1 MKIAIIGSGIAGLT
15 VAYRLHKTH
24 DIMVFEANDYIGGH
38 TNTIDVE
45 AEGRSFAVDTGFIVF
60 NDWTYPNFISLL
72 EELGVA
78 SQPSSMGFSVKCEK
92 TGLEYCGSSLNGLFG
107 QRKNILSP
115 SFYKMLYDI
124 FRFNQIGKKFVDS
137 GDMSFTLG
145 EFLNKYDFG
154 ERFRDHYLI
163 PMGAAIW
170 STDPIKMFSYPAN
183 TFLRFLNNHGLLN
196 INDRPQ
202 WRVISGGSREYVKK
216 MISGFSQNIY
226 LNTPVQAVTRH
237 QDNCELKLSNGTNL
251 RFDHVFF
258 ACHSDQALNLLT
270 DAHLNEREILSSIP
284 YQENSAVLHTDQ
296 SALPRRKNCWA
307 AWNYHISPS
316 VSDRVVLTYN
326 MNILQSLSAKQTFCV
341 SLNYPGF
348 LTESQTIK
356 RIIYHHPV
364 FLQKG
369 IKAQSRHHEIS
380 GHNRTHY
387 CGAYWRYGFHED
399 GVVSALNAIKYF
411 NKSISRT

>member
-92 TGLEYCGSSLNGLFG
+92 TDLEYCGSSLNGLFG

-137 GDMSFTLG
+137 GDISFTLG
-145 EFLNKYDFG
+145 EFLNNYGFG
-154 ERFRDHYLI
+154 ERFRKHYLI

-170 STDPIKMFSYPAN
+170 STDPHKMLGYPAR

-196 INDRPQ
+196 INNRPQ
-202 WRVISGGSREYVKK
+202 WRVVSGGSREYVKK
-216 MISGFSQNIY
+216 MTSGFQQNIY
-226 LNTPVQAVTRH
+226 LNSSVQGVTRYPNH
-237 QDNCELKLSNGTNL
+237 CELKLVKGDVV
-251 RFDHVFF
+251 RCDHVFF

-270 DAHLNEREILSSIP
+270 DACPSEREILSVLP

-296 SALPRRKNCWA
+296 SVLPQRRNCWA
-307 AWNYHISPS
+307 AWNYHIPPNL
-316 VSDRVVLTYN
+316 SDRVVLTYN
-326 MNILQSLSAKQTFCV
+326 MNILQSLSAQQTFCV
-341 SLNYPGF
+341 SLNYPGI
-348 LTESQTIK
+348 LSQSQTLK
-356 RIIYHHPV
+356 KIIYHHPI

-369 IKAQSRHHEIS
+369 IDAQSRHHEIS
-380 GHNRTHY
+380 GHYRTHY

-399 GVVSALNAIKYF
+399 GVVSALKAIKGF
-411 NKSISRT
+411 NESLN

>member
-15 VAYRLHKTH
+15 AAYRLHKTH
-24 DIMVFEANDYIGGH
+24 EIMVFEANSYIGGH

-45 AEGRSFAVDTGFIVF
+45 AEGRNFAVDTGFIVF

-72 EELGVA
+72 DELGVA
-78 SQPSSMGFSVKCEK
+78 SQPSSMGFSVKCEE

-107 QRKNILSP
+107 QRKNMVNP

-124 FRFNQIGKKFVDS
+124 FRFNRIGKKFVDS
-137 GDMSFTLG
+137 GDVSCTLG
-145 EFLNKYDFG
+145 DFLNKYG
-154 ERFRDHYLI
+154 LGKRFREHYLI

-170 STDPIKMFSYPAN
+170 STDPLKMFDYPAY

-202 WRVISGGSREYVKK
+202 WRVITGGSREYVKE
-216 MISGFSQNIY
+216 MSSGFCQNIH
-226 LNTPVQAVTRH
+226 LNTAVQAVTRYEDH
-237 QDNCELKLSNGTNL
+237 CELKLVNGEVVHC
-251 RFDHVFF
+251 DQVFF
-258 ACHSDQALNLLT
+258 ACHSDQALDLLT
-270 DAHLNEREILSSIP
+270 DARPNEHEILSAIP

-307 AWNYHISPS
+307 AWNYQITSS
-316 VSDRVVLTYN
+316 LCDRVVLTYN
-326 MNILQSLSAKQTFCV
+326 MNILQSLSAQQTFCV
-341 SLNYPGF
+341 SLNYPGV
-348 LTESQTIK
+348 LSQNQTIR

-364 FLQKG
+364 FSKKG
-369 IKAQSRHHEIS
+369 IEAQSRHHEIS
-380 GHNRTHY
+380 GHNRTNY

-399 GVVSALNAIKYF
+399 GVISALNALRHF
-411 NKSISRT
+411 EESLN